1 MASHDRRLSIYADI
15 IGGLPRATSKLQ
27 VRSAYGSFIKPMF
40 DSLITLIIAVP
51 AAIIVGLFALL
62 VMRDGHNPFYC
73 QKRIGKNGR
82 SFDMWKLRSMVP
94 NADAVLDDYLD
105 QNPEARREWDL
116 TQKLKHDPR
125 ITPIGRFIRKASID
139 ELPQLLNVFR
149 GEMSLVG
156 PRPMMTDQR
165 ALYPGVAYY
174 AMRPG
179 ITGFWQTSSRNES
192 SFAERATFDASYFNA
207 MSFGTDV
214 RVLVKTIGVVFAATG
229 Y

>member
-1 MASHDRRLSIYADI
+1 MYANI
-15 IGGLPRATSKLQ
+15 IGGLPRATTTTLQ
-27 VRSAYGSFIKPMF
+27 VRSIYGSFLKPLF
-40 DSLITLIIAVP
+40 DFIVTLIMVVP
-51 AAIIVGLFALL
+51 AAIIVSIFALI
-62 VMRDGHNPFYC
+62 VMTDGHKPFYV

-82 SFDMWKLRSMVP
+82 TFGMWKLRSMVP
-94 NADAVLDDYLD
+94 NADAVLEEYLSQD
-105 QNPEARREWDL
+105 PAARREWDR

-125 ITPIGRFIRKASID
+125 ITRVGGFIRKASID
-139 ELPQLLNVFR
+139 ELPQLLNVLR
-149 GEMSLVG
+149 GEMALVG

-192 SFAERATFDASYFNA
+192 SFAERATFDASYFSA
-207 MSFGTDV
+207 MSFKTDL
-214 RVLVKTIGVVFAATG
+214 RVLYKTVGVVFAATG